1 MDEIVT
7 NSERL
12 EDLLVDLSLYEEDF
26 RELNVVLL
34 SDSDEFK
41 KLNYFIFS
49 GVEGINYI
57 TMDAPYDKDLSILS
71 EMDMIIFHKRDKKL
85 EELILENALKK
96 NLSTKFIHVVD
107 NKSYRKVDF
116 LNEYLLGVSKIIK
129 IDTEL
134 EEYVFEIQ
142 KELRKNFYSSRLEK
156 LREKKLLTK
165 KEEFENRINELINT
179 RVFFTKLRYKF
190 DSDMDIYNYNIQKII
205 RKRDTIYIDKDSS
218 ELYFLLLD
226 VMPKKAS
233 EIIKD
238 RIKNFSIRVNE
249 VSQKNVFDLIF
260 D

>member
-7 NSERL
+7 KTDRV
-12 EDLLVDLSLYEEDF
+12 EDLLVELSLCEDEYK
-26 RELNVVLL
+26 ELNVVLL
-34 SDSDEFK
+34 SDSEEFK

-49 GVEGINYI
+49 SVEGINYI
-57 TMDAPYDKDLSILS
+57 TMETPYDQDLTILS

-85 EELILENALKK
+85 EELILENTLKK
-96 NLSTKFIHVVD
+96 NLNTKFIHVVD

-129 IDTEL
+129 IDDDL
-134 EEYVFEIQ
+134 EEYVFEVQ
-142 KELRKNFYSSRLEK
+142 KELRKNFYSRRLEK
-156 LREKKLLTK
+156 LNEKKFLTK
-165 KEEFENRINELINT
+165 KEDFEERVDELVKT

-205 RKRDTIYIDKDSS
+205 RKRDTIYVDKDSN
-218 ELYFLLLD
+218 EIYFLLLD

-233 EIIKD
+233 KIVKN

-249 VSQKNVFDLIF
+249 VSQKDVFDLIF